1 MRVLIVNPGIFAYG
15 GAELLI
21 VRLANYM
28 TKRGIENA
36 FLTTTI
42 PPVMEKDLDRT
53 RILIQ
58 KVPNIPLGEIR
69 ELLALHR
76 GVKNNLDNFDV
87 INVHNY
93 PAELSVYPYDK
104 PVVWMCNEPFLY
116 LMSFESSLTLKLRT
130 KIKLIFD
137 KYVVRN
143 YIKNV
148 VVADGFNAER
158 FRKIYGFN
166 PEIINYGIDYEFFS
180 CGGRMGLSD
189 RFDLDNSF
197 SVLQVGMLQPFK
209 NQMESIRTI
218 EKLKERIPN
227 IKLILAGWG
236 LPAYEELLKKYVR
249 EKGLEKNVIFTGH
262 LNKESVRDLYHACD
276 VLLHPIKPQGG
287 WLSPFEALCAGL
299 PIVVSKEMT
308 ASDIIRKENI
318 GVVTDNYV
326 EAILEVYNNP
336 EKYKKTAEKGKEWV
350 IKHLSW
356 EKYCEKMVNLFTKVY
371 QERNKE

>member
-1 MRVLIVNPGIFAYG
+1 MRVLIVNPGIYAYG

-28 TKRGIENA
+28 TEHGIENA
-36 FLTTTI
+36 FLTTSI
-42 PPVMEKDLDRT
+42 LPEMEADLNGT
-53 RILIQ
+53 KIIIQ
-58 KVPNIPLGEIR
+58 KAPRIPFG
-69 ELLALHR
+69 ELLALHN
-76 GVKNNLDNFDV
+76 GIKKNLGNFDV
-87 INVHNY
+87 INVHGY
-93 PAELSVYPYDK
+93 PAELSVYPYVK
-104 PVVWMCNEPFLY
+104 PTVWMCNEPVLY
-116 LMSFESSLTLKLRT
+116 LMSSESSPASRLTNKMKLV
-130 KIKLIFD
+130 FD

-148 VVADGFNAER
+148 VVADEFNAER

-166 PEIINYGIDYEFFS
+166 PEVINYGIDYEFFS
-180 CGGRMGLSD
+180 GRERGLSD
-189 RFDLDNSF
+189 RFDMHTNF

-218 EKLKERIPN
+218 EKLKERIPA

-262 LNKESVRDLYHACD
+262 LNKESIRDLYYACD

-287 WLSPFEALCAGL
+287 WLSPFEALCAKM
-299 PIVVSKEMT
+299 PVVVSKEMT

-318 GVVTDNYV
+318 GIVTDNYV
-326 EAILEVYNNP
+326 EAIWEVYNNP
-336 EKYKKTAEKGKEWV
+336 RKYRKTAEKGKEWV
-350 IKHLSW
+350 IKNLSW
-356 EKYCEKMVNLFTKVY
+356 EKYCEQMVNLFIKVY
-371 QERNKE
+371 QEKNKE